1 MPTIRRGEALWINI
15 ARAVN
20 WLQPTD
26 ILPRLVFPG
35 GAPDE
40 LQARV
45 REDLE
50 ATLAFFRTQYGIQ
63 ADPDFTIYI
72 PTDVDALIQTQ
83 KHDGANADEASLRA
97 QWNVLN
103 TWAGYGIVVRQSD
116 WPGDLSTGEIAW
128 ARYTITHEYFHI
140 LQRQLSDGRANA
152 WLTEGTASWVD
163 DEHKVFDGEQM
174 WRNLRDGQLPVIMN
188 DTPTLRSTESDNGG
202 LEYRLGWLATDHLT
216 ANTDPD
222 FPIEFWRQLSSTEAG
237 PHRRWTST
245 LDWRTVFHRVSGQLV
260 SEFYAEFDARQREQ
274 AVANA
279 VDPRSYE
286 YDGGLIPP
294 GSYTDEDGNLVI
306 GSYEYG
312 DAWIRGRVA
321 SDDGAPV
328 AGVFVNAFRVE
339 GEVGVSLN
347 QRAETD
353 ADGSF
358 AVRAPEAGDYILSV
372 DIDDDCTRYY
382 SDGRLIDN
390 EKQWNAWQQARPISV
405 SQSDVSDIDIQVP
418 PGVCGWQIR
427 GRVVGPVGEPLAGVT
442 VMACP
447 VGSGTCTSVD
457 ATTYDGS
464 FAVSALVGGE

>member
-1 MPTIRRGEALWINI
+1 M
-15 ARAVN
+15 
-20 WLQPTD
+20 
-26 ILPRLVFPG
+26 
-35 GAPDE
+35 
-40 LQARV
+40 
-45 REDLE
+45 
-50 ATLAFFRTQYGIQ
+50 
-63 ADPDFTIYI
+63 
-72 PTDVDALIQTQ
+72 
-83 KHDGANADEASLRA
+83 
-97 QWNVLN
+97 
-103 TWAGYGIVVRQSD
+103 
-116 WPGDLSTGEIAW
+116 
-128 ARYTITHEYFHI
+128 ITHEYFHI

-152 WLTEGTASWVD
+152 WLTLANAWLTEGTASWVD
-163 DEHKVFDGEQM
+163 DEHKVFGGEQM
-174 WRNLRDGQLPVIMN
+174 RRNLRGGQLSAITN

-216 ANTDPD
+216 ANIDPE
-222 FPIEFWRQLSSTEAG
+222 FPIEFWRQLPSTEIG

-245 LDWRTVFHRVSGQLV
+245 LDWRTVFHRVSGQPV

-279 VDPRSYE
+279 AGPRAYE

-294 GSYTDEDGNLVI
+294 GSYTDDDGNLVI

-312 DAWIRGRVA
+312 GAWIRGRVTGA
-321 SDDGAPV
+321 DGAPV
-328 AGVFVNAFRVE
+328 TGVFVNAVRVE

-382 SDGRLIDN
+382 SDDRLIDN
-390 EKQWNAWQQARPISV
+390 EKQGDAWQQARPISV
-405 SQSDVSDIDIQVP
+405 GQSDVSDIDIQVP

-464 FAVSALVGGE
+464 FAVSALIGGEYRLYLELVDGCGANYLAGGATIDFRKATPIKITDGDIDGLWLQVPAELCSQQISGRLLNAAGQLLVDT